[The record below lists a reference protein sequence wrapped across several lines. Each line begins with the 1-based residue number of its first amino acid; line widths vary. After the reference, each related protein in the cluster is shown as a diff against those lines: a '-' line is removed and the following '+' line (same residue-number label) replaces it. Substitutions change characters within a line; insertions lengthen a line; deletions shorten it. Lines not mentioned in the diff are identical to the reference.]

1 MNRDQRRAL
10 ESIRLDW
17 ATTPDDIWE
26 SQSDV
31 HVGGLHEHAYRE
43 VMAAFGDTELTRTK
57 SPLGVVIPGPAGAGK
72 THLLGEIRASVQE
85 QRGYFFLVDMLSGER
100 FWSTILNT
108 VLEDFS
114 RPVVQTQRSQ
124 LQEMLWRLSEQ
135 AAIPEGERAPIVGQA
150 PLDKEQLDTFVAA
163 VFKVHAKY
171 RRRAQNTLR
180 ALVLAAAE
188 DQDVNDLGYIFLQPH
203 ETDSSVLESLKPW
216 GIQRVTMTDQ
226 DVVESISQLLALTG
240 PSVMAVDQIDTVIGS
255 STKSTGQDAASSE
268 DQALEGFAHG
278 LMSMRQNLHRTVT
291 VVACL
296 PAAWT
301 QIETRATATVRD
313 RFREATPLQRIPNPE
328 FARTMVE
335 HRFQTCF
342 RKVGYDAPSAT
353 WPVAGAAF
361 GEAKNYTPRSLL
373 QNIDKHIRHCLNT
386 DTVTEMLT
394 LAFVNKAPND
404 GEVSNPDPGPDLTDR
419 ALVELDEEFKA
430 LKDAA
435 DIADVLDDKKQ
446 DSAFPPLLLS
456 GFRVLVQQ
464 STRSDQTWSP
474 DAVPSNKPSV
484 HGRISRTD
492 DADQETHQWYFRVV
506 TTASP
511 TSATSKIQK
520 ASDYANLDQ
529 RLPSRTVVLLRNDRW
544 PSGPKTAQTVSG
556 FHDAGGQTRPF
567 TDSDIKILV
576 ALRELLAG
584 ENVDL
589 GRWISSR
596 KPASAVSFFSDL
608 ITTVESK
615 DDSIGSNGSK
625 PTVPVE
631 EPQLEGRIV
640 VGQTSSGASIEL
652 PLSALR
658 KHTAIFAGSG
668 SGKTVLIRRI
678 VEECALQGVSSI
690 IIDSNNDLARLSQPW
705 PSGSTV
711 HDSEDIDKRRMFFE
725 SADVKV
731 WTPNRSSGR
740 PLMFH
745 PLPDFAAI
753 RDDNELFKSAVESA
767 YAALSPRSATGTSN
781 RAVHGR
787 AVLKDALRWF
797 GRGSSGSLNDF
808 IELLSDL
815 PDDVSA
821 LDDAGTLARG
831 LAQNLKAQIAIDPM
845 FGESGTPADPGELL
859 TPAPGFKAR
868 VSIINLAGLQ
878 SDVQREG
885 FVNQLEM
892 ALFSWLRK
900 NPSEKP
906 LGGLL
911 VIDEAQNFVPAGKQ
925 KISSE
930 STIALISQ
938 ARKYGLGMVFAT
950 QAPKGLDNKIPGNA
964 STQFFGKLT
973 APAQTQAAEE
983 VAKSRQSSM
992 DGIGRL
998 PAGTFFASV
1007 EGVDGGRFKKIK
1019 TPMCL
1024 THHAASAPTEDDV
1037 IEMARQ

>member
-150 PLDKEQLDTFVAA
+150 PLDKEQLDTFIAA

-188 DQDVNDLGYIFLQPH
+188 DQDVNDLGYILLQPH

-255 STKSTGQDAASSE
+255 STKSTGQDGGGS
-268 DQALEGFAHG
+268 DDHALEGFAHG

-301 QIETRATATVRD
+301 QIENRATATVRD
-313 RFREATPLQRIPNPE
+313 RFREAAPLQRIPNSD

-342 RKVGYDAPSAT
+342 RQVGYDAPSAT
-353 WPVAGAAF
+353 WPVADVAF

-386 DTVTEMLT
+386 DTVTDMKT
-394 LAFVNKAPND
+394 LAFQNTSV
-404 GEVSNPDPGPDLTDR
+404 EDPTPATRKSDPTDSALTK
-419 ALVELDEEFKA
+419 LDDEFDA
-430 LKDAA
+430 LKATA
-435 DIADVLDDKKQ
+435 DIADVLDGKKQ
-446 DSAFPPLLLS
+446 DSAFPTLLLS

-474 DAVPSNKPSV
+474 DAVPSSKPSV

-492 DADQETHQWYFRVV
+492 DADQETYQWYFRIV

-529 RLPSRTVVLLRNDRW
+529 QLPNRTVMLLRNDPW
-544 PSGPKTAQTVSG
+544 PSGPQTAQTVLK
-556 FHDAGGQTRPF
+556 FHNAGGQTRPF
-567 TDSDIKILV
+567 TEGDIRILV
-576 ALRELLAG
+576 ALRALLTGKNA
-584 ENVDL
+584 DL

-596 KPASAVSFFSDL
+596 KPASEISFFRDMISTAESTAVSSGPNPARAAAVAEDTQGEAQ
-608 ITTVESK
+608 ITL
-615 DDSIGSNGSK
+615 G
-625 PTVPVE
+625 
-631 EPQLEGRIV
+631 L
-640 VGQTSSGASIEL
+640 TSSGMPIEL

-705 PSGSTV
+705 PSDSTV
-711 HDSEDIDKRRMFFE
+711 HHDDDIIKRKLFFE
-725 SADVKV
+725 TTDVKV

-753 RDDNELFKSAVESA
+753 RDDNELFESAVDSA
-767 YAALSPRSATGTSN
+767 YSALSPRAVTGTSN
-781 RAVHGR
+781 KAMHGR
-787 AVLKDALRWF
+787 AVLKEALRWF
-797 GRGSSGSLNDF
+797 GRGNSGGLNDF
-808 IELLSDL
+808 INLLSDL
-815 PDDVSA
+815 PDDVSD

-831 LAQNLKAQIAIDPM
+831 LAQNLKAQISIDPM
-845 FGESGTPADPGELL
+845 FGESGTAADPGELL
-859 TPAPGFKAR
+859 RPASGFKAR
-868 VSIINLAGLQ
+868 VSIVNLSGLQ
-878 SDVQREG
+878 SDLQREG

-900 NPSEKP
+900 NPSDKP

-925 KISSE
+925 RVSSE
-930 STIALISQ
+930 STIALVSQ
-938 ARKYGLGMVFAT
+938 ARKYGLGMIFAT

-992 DGIGRL
+992 EGIGRL
-998 PAGTFFASV
+998 PAGTFFASL
-1007 EGVDGGRFKKIK
+1007 EGVDNGRFKKIK

-1024 THHAASAPTEDDV
+1024 TLHTSSAPTEDDV
-1037 IEMARQ
+1037 VEMARQ